1 MLPVVLIDSGTSCNV
16 IDQTTWEVMKKQ
28 GVQCFSKKL
37 NKPLFAYGQK
47 EPFWHDWD
55 ICV

>member
-37 NKPLFAYGQK
+37 NKQLFAYGQK